1 MPRPLLALLILFLA
15 PAAQAG
21 VCLDHPYDASGQPLA
36 ADIAAAYTALGPF
49 PGMIASLDQARPRI
63 CTADGPQEALG
74 TYDAEDNQIT
84 VSATLSPDKR
94 VAVLLHE
101 IRHLDQN
108 LRGICPAPTL
118 TMRANARAM
127 FALEADAMAI
137 AHLVAWSSRETG
149 TPGIFEALRT
159 APETEDIAAAF
170 EAAMTE
176 TRDPAL
182 ATAAAFD
189 AWYASDVRRERY
201 YISTC
206 MAYLDRME
214 SEASLGGST
223 PLPADFLSHICYL
236 PGQAR
241 YPCAEPDNVIPR

>member
-1 MPRPLLALLILFLA
+1 
-15 PAAQAG
+15 
-21 VCLDHPYDASGQPLA
+21 
-36 ADIAAAYTALGPF
+36 
-49 PGMIASLDQARPRI
+49 
-63 CTADGPQEALG
+63 
-74 TYDAEDNQIT
+74 
-84 VSATLSPDKR
+84 
-94 VAVLLHE
+94 
-101 IRHLDQN
+101 
-108 LRGICPAPTL
+108 
-118 TMRANARAM
+118 
-127 FALEADAMAI
+127 
-137 AHLVAWSSRETG
+137 
-149 TPGIFEALRT
+149 
-159 APETEDIAAAF
+159 
-170 EAAMTE
+170 MTE